1 MLFHNK
7 TNRAVYEIRQ
17 KSSFEQSNLF
27 FEIFCIVT
35 SIYKLFRIHMLFDM
49 APSKSDIRLPDLT
62 NLTTSNVN

>member
-1 MLFHNK
+1 MKLGK
-7 TNRAVYEIRQ
+7 

-62 NLTTSNVN
+62 NLTTSNIN